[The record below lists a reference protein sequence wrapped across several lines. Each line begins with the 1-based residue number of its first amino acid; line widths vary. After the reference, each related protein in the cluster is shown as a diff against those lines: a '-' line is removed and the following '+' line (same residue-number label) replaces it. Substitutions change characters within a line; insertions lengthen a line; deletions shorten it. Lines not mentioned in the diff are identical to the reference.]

1 MFKYLNIVLDCVFPP
16 LCYSCF
22 SHLEKDEKELSVCK
36 TCAASIKIYTSLF
49 CPICKSRI
57 PVLEA
62 RLPKH
67 PRCHPEADYL
77 LAASSDFNIPVV
89 RELIHTFKYRRIEK
103 AIRPITELLIKPY
116 LQKISGSGAGRG
128 GAASTK
134 TIFNTPHPQNKKPNR
149 RV

>member
-116 LQKISGSGAGRG
+116 LQKISGSR
-128 GAASTK
+128 T
-134 TIFNTPHPQNKKPNR
+134 
-149 RV
+149 